1 MQRLINWLKTL
12 SAIPL
17 ALGVI
22 FLVLLPS
29 ILMSTLIVG
38 LFDLLFLE
46 LVWMSWT
53 AFWWVLG
60 TWVVIMLIALANSA
74 DKILFGI
81 PK

>member
-1 MQRLINWLKTL
+1 MQRLTNWLKTL

-29 ILMSTLIVG
+29 ILLSMLVVG
-38 LFDLLFLE
+38 VFDLLFLE
-46 LVWMSWT
+46 LAWMSWT

-60 TWVVIMLIALANSA
+60 TWFVLAFLMVANSS
-74 DKILFGI
+74 DKILFGLWR
-81 PK
+81 

>member
-1 MQRLINWLKTL
+1 MQRFTNWLKTL

-29 ILMSTLIVG
+29 VLLSMLVVG
-38 LFDLLFLE
+38 VFDLLFLE
-46 LVWMSWT
+46 LTWMSWK

-60 TWVVIMLIALANSA
+60 TWFVLALIMLANSS
-74 DKILFGI
+74 DKILFGLWR
-81 PK
+81 

>member
-1 MQRLINWLKTL
+1 MQRLTNWLKTL

-29 ILMSTLIVG
+29 ILLSMLVVG
-38 LFDLLFLE
+38 VFDLLFLE
-46 LVWMSWT
+46 LAWMSWK

-60 TWVVIMLIALANSA
+60 TWFVLALIMLANSS
-74 DKILFGI
+74 DKILFGLWR
-81 PK
+81 

>member
-29 ILMSTLIVG
+29 ILLSMLVVG
-38 LFDLLFLE
+38 VFDLLFLE
-46 LVWMSWT
+46 LAWMSWT

-60 TWVVIMLIALANSA
+60 TWIVLAFLMVANSS
-74 DKILFGI
+74 DKILFGLWR
-81 PK
+81 

>member
-29 ILMSTLIVG
+29 ILLSTLIVG